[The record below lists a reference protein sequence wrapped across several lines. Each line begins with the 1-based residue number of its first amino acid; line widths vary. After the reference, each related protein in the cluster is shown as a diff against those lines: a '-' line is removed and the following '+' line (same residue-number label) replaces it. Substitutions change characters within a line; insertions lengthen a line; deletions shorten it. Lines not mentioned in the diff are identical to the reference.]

1 MKKIINNRVY
11 DTATAKKVAS
21 WSNNTSRRDHGWC
34 EEALHR
40 KKNGEFF
47 LYGESGPSGKYAE
60 RFQGAWINGYSLM
73 PLTYDEARNWAEK
86 KLDADEYEE
95 IFGAISDDDSRTSLN
110 LSISAVAAETARR
123 AAAQAGLTVSA
134 YIEHLILGA

>member
-1 MKKIINNRVY
+1 MEMVGYLCMTLI
-11 DTATAKKVAS
+11 AS
-21 WSNNTSRRDHGWC
+21 F
-34 EEALHR
+34 ALR
-40 KKNGEFF
+40 
-47 LYGESGPSGKYAE
+47 
-60 RFQGAWINGYSLM
+60 
-73 PLTYDEARNWAEK
+73 WAEK